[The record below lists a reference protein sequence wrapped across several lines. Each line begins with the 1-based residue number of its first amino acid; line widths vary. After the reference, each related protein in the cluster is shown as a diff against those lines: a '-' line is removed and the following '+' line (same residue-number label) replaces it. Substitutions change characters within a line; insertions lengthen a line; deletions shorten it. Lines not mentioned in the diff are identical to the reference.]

1 MSPSVIASLLGA
13 VAVLLVLASIAGQL
27 AKFVLGHEYLE
38 GLVPLFYV
46 DNEFNIPTLFSVLLM
61 LFSAVLLAV
70 ITLLSGRRRAP
81 HVSKWAILSIGFF
94 LMACDEG
101 LQYHERLILPIRAL
115 LGDSDLGIYY
125 FAWVIPGI
133 ALVLVS
139 ALFFMRFLLHLPTAT
154 RLRFMMA
161 ATLYIGGVIG
171 MELFAG
177 RLTELDSEVHT
188 SRAFFLPLMITT
200 VEESLEMAGVII
212 FIWALLVY
220 IADTYKEVRFR
231 FEGVRGEVTID
242 DPQRP
247 SK

>member
-161 ATLYIGGVIG
+161 ATLYIGGAIG
-171 MELFAG
+171 VELIGG
-177 RLTELDSEVHT
+177 RYAELHPIQDFTYS
-188 SRAFFLPLMITT
+188 MIVTI
-200 VEESLEMAGVII
+200 EESLEMAGLIV
-212 FIWALLVY
+212 FIWALLKY
-220 IADTYKEVRFR
+220 CADNYQEVRVR
-231 FEGVRGEVTID
+231 FAA
-242 DPQRP
+242 
-247 SK
+247 